1 MMLAALIV
9 VLTGTVAAPDGSP
22 IAGATVVADVAGA
35 AVITTDTTGAFA
47 LPDVEL
53 PVDILVEAA
62 GYSPRRIRVT
72 SSPVMITLV
81 PRAADASVLVVGGA
95 APVGAVTLGAE
106 TLNAAPALTLD
117 ERLRVVPGFSLFR
130 RASSRQANPTTH
142 GVTMRGLSASGASR
156 GLVLLDGVPLNDGFG
171 AWVTWTRV
179 PAMALAR
186 VEVMP
191 GASGDM
197 FGSDALG
204 GVIRLQGAMPPQPMA
219 STSVEWGSA
228 DTRAIDAAAGASR
241 GSLSAFAAG
250 SALASDGYVPIDAAS
265 AGAVDRRTDLDV
277 WNGYGKAE
285 VGMDASRLSALAF
298 GGTDDRGNG
307 TVLQRNR
314 MSGAT
319 LAAGWVRSAAMTTIA
334 ARVSHST
341 NAFDQTFSAVAATR
355 ATETLTSTQRIDAAT
370 TRAMLEV
377 SRTHLRAFGI
387 ARAGLSRGSA
397 DFAETRAGSTTTL
410 PLSDTGEHLSAQ
422 AGWTARSDL
431 TLSVGARTEW
441 RAAPDDESVRD
452 RATVGKAAVEWAPTA
467 SVRVRASA
475 STSHR
480 WPTLNELTRGF
491 RVGNVQ
497 TLANPDLLPERARAL
512 DLGVT
517 WDNRVW
523 RSTVTF
529 FRTVVRDAI
538 ANVTQS
544 AGSTIVRRRE
554 NAGDA
559 LSQGV
564 EASVEWRVNRAF
576 RLTSAATFAD
586 ATFQHSAEP
595 AIDGRRLPQVPRL
608 SATAS
613 AWLSH
618 GPVISYVV
626 LRSSGRQFDD
636 DRNVFE
642 LAAATQV
649 DASVSVRVSG
659 VRVFVVAENVFDAR
673 LETGRT
679 PLVSLAPGRA
689 VRVGA
694 QMSFGDAGR

>member
-1 MMLAALIV
+1 MMLAALIML
-9 VLTGTVAAPDGSP
+9 LTGTVTAPDGSP
-22 IAGATVVADVAGA
+22 IAGATVTADVAGA
-35 AVITTDTTGAFA
+35 AAVSTDAAGAFT
-47 LPDVEL
+47 LPDVTL
-53 PVDILVEAA
+53 PVDLLVEAP
-62 GYSPRRIRVT
+62 GFSPRRIRI
-72 SSPVMITLV
+72 SASPAVITLV

-95 APVGAVTLGAE
+95 APVGAVTFDAD
-106 TLNAAPALTLD
+106 TLRSAPALTLD

-186 VEVMP
+186 VDVMP
-191 GASGDM
+191 GASGDL

-204 GVIRLQGAMPPQPMA
+204 GVIRLEGVVPAQPMA
-219 STSVEWGSA
+219 AASMEWGSA
-228 DTRAIDAAAGASR
+228 DTRVVDGAAGASR
-241 GSLSAFAAG
+241 GALSAFAAA
-250 SALASDGYVPIDAAS
+250 SAAASDGYVPIEPAS
-265 AGAVDRRTDLDV
+265 AGAVDRRTDLDF
-277 WNGYGKAE
+277 WSGYGRTE
-285 VGMDASRLSALAF
+285 LVSGASRFSVLVF
-298 GGTDDRGNG
+298 GGSDDRGNG
-307 TVLQRNR
+307 TALQRNR
-314 MSGAT
+314 MSGST
-319 LAAGWVRSAAMTTIA
+319 IAAGWVRSASTSTIA
-334 ARVSHST
+334 ARLSHST

-355 ATETLTSTQRIDAAT
+355 ATETLTSTQRIDATT
-370 TRAMLEV
+370 TRATVEV

-387 ARAGLSRGSA
+387 ARVGLTRGSA
-397 DFAETRAGSTTTL
+397 DFAETRAGSTSTL
-410 PLSDTGEHLSAQ
+410 PLADTGEHVSAQ
-422 AGWTARSDL
+422 AGWTARPDL

-441 RAAPDDESVRD
+441 RAAPDDNSARD
-452 RATVGKAAVEWAPTA
+452 RATVGRAAVDWSPTT
-467 SVRVRASA
+467 SVRLRASA

-523 RSTVTF
+523 RSSITV

-564 EASVEWRVNRAF
+564 EASVEWRVSRAF
-576 RLTSAATFAD
+576 RLTSAMTFAD

-595 AIDGRRLPQVPRL
+595 AIDGRRLPQVPRV

-618 GPVISYVV
+618 GPVVSYVV
-626 LRSSGRQFDD
+626 LRSTGRQFDD

-642 LAAATQV
+642 LAPATQV

-659 VRVFVVAENVFDAR
+659 VRVFVGAENVFDAR
-673 LETGRT
+673 IETGRT

-689 VRVGA
+689 WRVGA
-694 QMSFGDAGR
+694 QLSFGDAGR